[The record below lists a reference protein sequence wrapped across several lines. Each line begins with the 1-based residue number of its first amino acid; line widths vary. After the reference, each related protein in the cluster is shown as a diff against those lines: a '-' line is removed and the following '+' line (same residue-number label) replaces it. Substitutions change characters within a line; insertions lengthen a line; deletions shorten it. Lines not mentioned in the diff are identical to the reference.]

1 MKSGGASMIGREY
14 KSEKRVYKDGKT
26 GREVCQLTNQGN
38 NYHLYFTDNSFS
50 LGDQEIYF
58 LSDRSSPDASIF
70 NVFKMDL
77 CSGIMTQLTDE
88 PLGLNH
94 RMTKT
99 PDSEFIIY
107 ITGNQVKKLNTRTGQ
122 VETLYEGDKRFVMR
136 TPFISPDK
144 KYFGLIR
151 NELPSRFEHGPNYK
165 GFKQTMFSV
174 KLAYITLVYM
184 DGSKAFDVFEDT
196 HYLSHFQFAPDD
208 STLALFCHEGPWH
221 LVHQRMWLLDLISRM
236 VKPCFLQQETD
247 CVGHEFWTRDG
258 LIFFDNR
265 CEGHDGTITSD
276 KSQAII
282 EETGAGE
289 LPYVGL
295 INRNNEMVRRI
306 DMPYYCNHYHATAD
320 LRFLVGDTAED
331 LVLIDISKDIPQI
344 QTLCIHQTSWLTP
357 QTHCHPTFGWN
368 NRKILFES
376 DCEDRQNLYLLD
388 RSQ

>member
-1 MKSGGASMIGREY
+1 MIGREY
-14 KSEKRVYKDGKT
+14 ASEQCFYQDEKT
-26 GREVCQLTNQGN
+26 GREVCQLTNRGN
-38 NYHLYFTDNSFS
+38 NYHLYFTDNSFTMR
-50 LGDQEIYF
+50 DQEIYF
-58 LSDRSSPDASIF
+58 LSDRAAPDISIF
-70 NVFKMDL
+70 NVYKMDL
-77 CSGIMTQLTDE
+77 GSGIITQLTDE

-99 PDSEFIIY
+99 PDSELIVY
-107 ITGNQVKKLNTRTGQ
+107 IAGNQVKKLTTRTGQ
-122 VETLYEGDKRFVMR
+122 VEILYEGDKHFVMR
-136 TPFISPDK
+136 TPFISPNK
-144 KYFGLIR
+144 KYLGLIR
-151 NELPSRFEHGPNYK
+151 NELPSRLEHGPNYK
-165 GFKQTMFSV
+165 GFGQTMFSV
-174 KLAYITLVYM
+174 KLAWITLVDM

-221 LVHQRMWLLDLISRM
+221 LVQQRMWLLDLISRE

-265 CEGHDGTITSD
+265 GEGHDGTITSD

-282 EETGAGE
+282 AATGSGE

-331 LVLIDISKDIPQI
+331 LVLIDIGQDRPQI
-344 QTLCIHQTSWLTP
+344 QTLCTHKTSWLTP

-376 DCEDRQNLYLLD
+376 DREGRQNLYLLD
-388 RSQ
+388 LSQ